1 MPALVCETVQGT
13 DAADLRE
20 AAQATIADL
29 IEFRLD
35 GLAHPDPDA
44 VLAGRPRPAIVTCRP
59 TWEGGRF
66 TGSEEERERLLVRA
80 AETGAEF
87 VDVEWRA
94 PWRAR
99 FVERWPDRTV
109 LSLHEFTGVPHDL
122 TGLVAAMAATR
133 AAVVKVAVVASR
145 LDHLVPLLALRR
157 IVPPDKRLVV
167 IGMGPAGWPSRILA
181 ARFGSCWTYGGEGAA
196 PGQIPARRLIEEF
209 RVRQVSETTA
219 VYGLVGRPVGHS
231 LSPAMHNAA
240 FAAARLDA
248 VYVLFEAPDFSDFLA
263 LADALGVR
271 GVSVTAPFKTEAA
284 RAARSAGGP
293 AWREVAAVN
302 TLRRDED
309 GGWIGVNTDVE
320 GFLAP
325 LSTIPL
331 EGRHAAIL
339 GAGGAAAAV
348 ARALLGRG
356 AHVTVH
362 ARRPEAADRL
372 AAAVGARAG
381 AWPPAVGSWD
391 ILVNATP
398 AGTWPEVDASPIPAE
413 ALGGDLGASL
423 VYDLVYNPR
432 ETALLRAARVRG
444 ATTIGGL
451 DMLVAQAAAQWTW
464 WTGLPAPVAAM
475 RQAAEARVASVE
487 VPLASGHQARAV
499 GARSA

>member
-13 DAADLRE
+13 KAAAVRE

-35 GLAHPDPDA
+35 GLADPDPES
-44 VLAGRPRPAIVTCRP
+44 VLASRPRPAIVTCRP
-59 TWEGGRF
+59 VWEGGRF

-80 AETGAEF
+80 AEAGAEF

-109 LSLHEFTGVPHDL
+109 LSLHEFTGIPDDL
-122 TGLVAAMAATR
+122 TDLVAAMAATR
-133 AAVVKVAVVASR
+133 AAVVKVAVLASR
-145 LDHLVPLLALRR
+145 LAHLLPLLALRR
-157 IVPPDKRLVV
+157 IVPPEKRLVV

-196 PGQIPARRLIEEF
+196 PGQIPVRRLIDEF
-209 RVRQVSETTA
+209 RIRQVSGATA

-248 VYVLFEAPDFSDFLA
+248 VYVPFEAADFADFLA
-263 LADALGVR
+263 VADGLGVR
-271 GVSVTAPFKTEAA
+271 GVSVTAPFKAEAA

-293 AWREVAAVN
+293 AGREVVVVN
-302 TLRRDED
+302 TLRRGE
-309 GGWIGVNTDVE
+309 GEGWVGVNTDID

-331 EGRHAAIL
+331 EGRRAAIL

-348 ARALLGRG
+348 AQALLGRG
-356 AHVTVH
+356 AHVTIH
-362 ARRPEAADRL
+362 ARRVEAADRL
-372 AAAVGARAG
+372 AAAVGVRAG
-381 AWPPAVGSWD
+381 AWPPAAGSWD
-391 ILVNATP
+391 VLVNATP
-398 AGTWPEVDASPIPAE
+398 AGTWPERDASPLPAE
-413 ALGGDLGASL
+413 ALGRDLGASL

-432 ETALLRAARVRG
+432 ETALLRAARARG

-475 RQAAEARVASVE
+475 RQAAEARVASFE
-487 VPLASGHQARAV
+487 VPLESGHRAGPV
-499 GARSA
+499 GARRS